1 MLASS
6 LRIIPGVGF
15 VQSTKIGGLRGY
27 GVIGVCE
34 VGGLCEIE
42 DTGAASFARKRRMGD
57 VFNLQRQGHVAFRVR
72 LHEVVE
78 AEKVV
83 DLLKREGR
91 ENIIIEVDGNITPE
105 NGRKL
110 REIGASRFVAG
121 TSSIFKGD
129 INKYNESIE
138 KFRRYII

>member
-1 MLASS
+1 MNGERKCINNLALSRIRNMRDQRS
-6 LRIIPGVGF
+6 VSRAIVTHAKIRIADPLLPSPLRIVPGVGF
-15 VQSTKIGGLRGY
+15 VQGTKIGGLRGY

-83 DLLKREGR
+83 VRALGD
-91 ENIIIEVDGNITPE
+91 
-105 NGRKL
+105 
-110 REIGASRFVAG
+110 AS
-121 TSSIFKGD
+121 D
-129 INKYNESIE
+129 DE
-138 KFRRYII
+138 

>member
-1 MLASS
+1 M
-6 LRIIPGVGF
+6 
-15 VQSTKIGGLRGY
+15 QSTKIGGLRGY

-83 DLLKREGR
+83 VRAL
-91 ENIIIEVDGNITPE
+91 
-105 NGRKL
+105 
-110 REIGASRFVAG
+110 GAAS
-121 TSSIFKGD
+121 D
-129 INKYNESIE
+129 DE
-138 KFRRYII
+138 